1 MTLIRT
7 DFIYSFILLMFNQC
21 NLESVYEIYN
31 TIHYRV
37 VHKKLPVWKT
47 LQKIWLR
54 IIEMGP
60 WFINGCVRQWRIG
73 KCWFQANW
81 TWWRS
86 NTVMS
91 SEAPHFWR
99 HRVMPFLE
107 ITTCKASPTFLS
119 FLSLKVKCK
128 GLLDPIWIR
137 IIEDIN
143 IWECNGHFETK
154 DRPYFAWKSEK
165 IHWISGNF
173 WITDKFTKISWKTTL
188 FWLYRALLKFWYIKK
203 MYFLCSFVIWY
214 LMLES
219 YCVIERKYEGYKKR
233 GKKHRATGKKI
244 MAFQHVC
251 QIWQIYGLKREIRAS
266 STDFYD
272 AVYSKWV

>member
-1 MTLIRT
+1 MRFFLHVTGL
-7 DFIYSFILLMFNQC
+7 FIKYYPFEKRC
-21 NLESVYEIYN
+21 
-31 TIHYRV
+31 
-37 VHKKLPVWKT
+37 
-47 LQKIWLR
+47 KIWLR

-73 KCWFQANW
+73 KCWFQADW

-154 DRPYFAWKSEK
+154 DRPDFAWISEK

-219 YCVIERKYEGYKKR
+219 YCVIERKYEGYRKR
-233 GKKHRATGKKI
+233 GEKTPCHREENYGISASVSDMTNWWPQKGNQVVLYWCLWCSLFK
-244 MAFQHVC
+244 M
-251 QIWQIYGLKREIRAS
+251 GLKS
-266 STDFYD
+266 LQTSFW
-272 AVYSKWV
+272 S